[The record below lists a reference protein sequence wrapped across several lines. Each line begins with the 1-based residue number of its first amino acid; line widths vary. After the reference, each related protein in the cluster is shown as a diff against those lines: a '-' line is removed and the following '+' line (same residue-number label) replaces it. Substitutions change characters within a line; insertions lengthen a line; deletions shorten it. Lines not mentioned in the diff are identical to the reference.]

1 MLRRSERIH
10 RMPTAAEAAM
20 RDDDNTPDHVVD
32 RKVELPTLAVENRRR
47 AGAAD
52 KVRQVARAG
61 ERAALAK
68 QHELDAHARAIELH
82 ERAAEL
88 QERLG
93 HHDRAANARAHAQHA
108 RAARAGP
115 RRAERAGTVGAAG
128 RFPGC
133 PVDSMS

>member
-1 MLRRSERIH
+1 MQ
-10 RMPTAAEAAM
+10 
-20 RDDDNTPDHVVD
+20 DDDPRDQDLD
-32 RKVELPTLAVENRRR
+32 RAKNPPTLATKTRTH

-52 KVRQVARAG
+52 KVRQVGRAR

-108 RAARAGP
+108 RELYALAL
-115 RRAERAGTVGAAG
+115 AEQSELG
-128 RFPGC
+128 R
-133 PVDSMS
+133 